1 MDLSLGSAAV
11 KESLDNAI
19 RGVKT
24 VVATVHTA
32 PLAVIPY
39 LSNQAE
45 TGRDRRRRIVIVLA
59 ILGIFILGLALVH
72 FLVSP
77 LDVMWFRGMRK
88 VDSLIA
94 E

>member
-1 MDLSLGSAAV
+1 
-11 KESLDNAI
+11 
-19 RGVKT
+19 
-24 VVATVHTA
+24 
-32 PLAVIPY
+32 VIA
-39 LSNQAE
+39 L
-45 TGRDRRRRIVIVLA
+45 V
-59 ILGIFILGLALVH
+59 LALVH